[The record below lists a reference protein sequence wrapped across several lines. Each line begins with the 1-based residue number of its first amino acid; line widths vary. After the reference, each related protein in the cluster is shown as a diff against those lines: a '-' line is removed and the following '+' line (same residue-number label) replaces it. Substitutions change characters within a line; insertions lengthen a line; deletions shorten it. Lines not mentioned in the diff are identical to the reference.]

1 MRKAIMLLLLVLFA
15 ADLFGQQT
23 TPPSNMTKAD
33 YLARAK
39 NKKTAGWVLVSGGFI
54 VTTVGLAVGV
64 NEAGEDLAYAF
75 TLQERPDNR
84 SGGVLLAIG
93 GATMLSSIPFFV
105 AATRNKNLAAEA
117 PVSMGLKM
125 EVQPV
130 NRQGML
136 VKTSYPAVSL
146 RITL

>member
-1 MRKAIMLLLLVLFA
+1 MKRLIILFLLVLFA
-15 ADLFGQQT
+15 ANLFGQQT
-23 TPPSNMTKAD
+23 IPPSTMTKAD
-33 YLARAK
+33 YLAKAK
-39 NKKTAGWVLVSGGFI
+39 NKKTAGWVLMSCGFI
-54 VTTVGLAVGV
+54 VTTVGLAVGI

-75 TLQERPDNR
+75 ALQEREGNR

-105 AATRNKNLAAEA
+105 AATRNKKLAAEA

-130 NRQGML
+130 SRQGML
-136 VKTSYPAVSL
+136 VKTSYPAISL